1 MRYNF
6 IIYSGAAGFSLYC
19 SAPSLVRPSTFF
31 SGGEDVKTV
40 LCKFS
45 VVLCGLALLC
55 ACDSGESGSRQEE
68 LPVASETFSVEGA
81 EREVLILSQGTLF
94 KERLRS
100 GLVEELNSTGTSV
113 FVDAIDNHTKYDP
126 EDYDAVILLSGIE
139 AFRPLPEAP
148 EFINTHDY
156 QGNIVY
162 VSTHYLFAVPYG
174 RLIDKKKVDAVTSAS
189 KPDERGKV
197 EKTKEEI
204 ISRLAAIF

>member
-1 MRYNF
+1 M
-6 IIYSGAAGFSLYC
+6 
-19 SAPSLVRPSTFF
+19 
-31 SGGEDVKTV
+31 KTV
-40 LCKFS
+40 LYRFS

-55 ACDSGESGSRQEE
+55 ACDSGGSGAPQEE

-81 EREVLILSQGTLF
+81 QREVLILSQGTLF

-100 GLVEELNSTGTSV
+100 GLVKELNGAGTTV
-113 FVDAIDNHTKYDP
+113 FVDSIDNHTEYNP
-126 EDYDAVILLSGIE
+126 NDYDAVVLLSGIE
-139 AFRPLPEAP
+139 AFRPLPQAP

-156 QGNIVY
+156 PGNIVY

-189 KPDERGKV
+189 KPDEQEKV